1 MILHS
6 LIIGLILYFIMIFI
20 FKQDQVKAETRS
32 ILIRAIVLIYMIV
45 YGHDLP
51 NSINKNIL

>member
-1 MILHS
+1 
-6 LIIGLILYFIMIFI
+6 MIFI